1 MNMLFVHATKYVS
14 KNEYQLKSKNTKNIR
29 LYQNKICNAEFWVTV
44 RIKLQRNTRLLTCN
58 TSILRSLSAGWIK
71 NNFVFIVID

>member
-29 LYQNKICNAEFWVTV
+29 LYQNKICNAEFWVTES
-44 RIKLQRNTRLLTCN
+44 NFNGTR
-58 TSILRSLSAGWIK
+58 
-71 NNFVFIVID
+71 DY